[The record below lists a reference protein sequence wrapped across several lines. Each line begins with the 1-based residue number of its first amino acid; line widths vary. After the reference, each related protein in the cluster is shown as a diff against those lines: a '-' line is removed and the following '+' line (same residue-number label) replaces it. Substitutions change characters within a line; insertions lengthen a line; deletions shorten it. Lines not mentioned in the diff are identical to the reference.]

1 MVKKPTFVCYN
12 KKGIFRHVGGRKM
25 AQTKQKRFIL
35 RTLILSVL
43 VLAIVYTI
51 YTNATKEKIEV
62 LSIGDQAPDFTLV
75 DLNGEE
81 HRLSDYK
88 GQGVFLNFWGTWC
101 KPCVKEM
108 PAMDRQYEIYKE
120 QGVQILAVNIAQSD
134 FEVERFASQYGLDFP
149 IVIDKTK
156 SVLEAY
162 NIDPLPSTLLINP
175 DGKIEQIVRGEMTEQ
190 DIAGFMEKIR
200 PE

>member
-1 MVKKPTFVCYN
+1 
-12 KKGIFRHVGGRKM
+12 M
-25 AQTKQKRFIL
+25 AQTKQKRFII
-35 RTLILSVL
+35 RTVILSVL

-51 YTNATKEKIEV
+51 YTNATKEKVEV
-62 LSIGDQAPDFTLV
+62 LGIGDEAPDFTLV

-101 KPCVKEM
+101 KPCAKEM

-120 QGVQILAVNIAQSD
+120 QGVQVLAVNIAQSD
-134 FEVERFASQYGLDFP
+134 FEVQRFASQYGLDFP

-156 SVLEAY
+156 SVMEAY
-162 NIDPLPSTLLINP
+162 NIDPLPTTLLINP
-175 DGKIEQIVRGEMTEQ
+175 EGEIEQIIRGEMTEQ
-190 DIAGFMEKIR
+190 DIAGFMEQIR

>member
-1 MVKKPTFVCYN
+1 
-12 KKGIFRHVGGRKM
+12 M
-25 AQTKQKRFIL
+25 AQTKEKRFIL
-35 RTLILSVL
+35 RTIILSVL

-51 YTNATKEKIEV
+51 YNNATKEKIEV
-62 LSIGDQAPDFTLV
+62 LGIGDQAPDFTLV
-75 DLNGEE
+75 DLNGEK

-101 KPCVKEM
+101 KPCAKEM
-108 PAMDRQYEIYKE
+108 PAMDRQYQIYKE

-156 SVLEAY
+156 SVMEAY
-162 NIDPLPSTLLINP
+162 NIDPLPTTLLINP
-175 DGKIEQIVRGEMTEQ
+175 DGEIEQIVRGEMTEQ
-190 DIAGFMEKIR
+190 DIAGFMEQIR